1 MTDYVHDPNRR
12 QRYVFQEDG
21 DNLIAEIWVEP
32 GGDVPTHYHPALE
45 ERWTVLEGQVRFKV
59 GKRKVAAGPGDELVG
74 PPGIKHSFKNVG
86 GEEAHLRVH
95 VRPAGKLRAFL
106 EEAAALSR
114 AGKYTRRNIPTGP
127 RAALE
132 VSEFADRYRD
142 TTVVSQPPPFV
153 QRLLA
158 GLQRR
163 LAAGK

>member
-12 QRYVFQEDG
+12 QRYAFSRDG
-21 DNLIAEIWVEP
+21 ENLLVEVWVQP
-32 GGDVPTHYHPALE
+32 GGDVPTHYHPSLE
-45 ERWTVLEGQVRFKV
+45 ERWTVLEGEVRFKV
-59 GKRKVAAGPGDELVG
+59 GRRKVAAGPGDELVG

-86 GEEAHLRVH
+86 DREAHVRAEI
-95 VRPAGKLRAFL
+95 RPALDLQEFL
-106 EEAAALSR
+106 EEAAALAR

-132 VSEFADRYRD
+132 VAEFADRYRD

-163 LAAGK
+163 LVAGD